1 MNTDKLSERLATVA
15 NYIPMGSRIADIG
28 SDHAYLP
35 CHVVKKG
42 AVRHAIAGEV
52 AEGPYQSALKQV
64 ELEGLTERI
73 VVRKGD
79 GLEVIQPGEVDCIT
93 IAGMGGTL
101 ITSILEA
108 GKDKLVNVERLILQP
123 NVGAHAIRSWLC
135 EHNWKLV
142 SESILKEDGKIY
154 EVLVAQNGSGEGIYC
169 EMEEL
174 ELLFGPYLL
183 KEKNDAF
190 SEKWA
195 LEKKNWQRILNQLEQ
210 AEQNDS
216 TLEKKREIEN
226 KLKMVEEVLS

>member
-1 MNTDKLSERLATVA
+1 MNTDKLSDRLATVA
-15 NYIPMGSRIADIG
+15 NYIPKGSRIADIG

-35 CHVVKKG
+35 CHMVKKG
-42 AVRHAIAGEV
+42 AVRYAIAGEV

-64 ELEGLTERI
+64 QLEGLTESI

-79 GLEVIQPGEVDCIT
+79 GLEVIEAGEVECIT

-123 NVGAHAIRSWLC
+123 NVGAHAIRRWLS
-135 EHNWKLV
+135 EHHWKLV

-154 EVLVAQNGSGEGIYC
+154 EVLVAQNGIGEAVDSDVD
-169 EMEEL
+169 EL

-183 KEKNDAF
+183 KEKNEAF
-190 SEKWA
+190 REKWE
-195 LEKKNWQRILNQLEQ
+195 LEKRNWQRILNQLEH

-216 TLEKKREIEN
+216 TLEKKRELEK
-226 KLKMVEEVLS
+226 KLKMVKEVLS

>member
-15 NYIPMGSRIADIG
+15 NYIPKGSRIADIG

-35 CHVVKKG
+35 SHMVKKG
-42 AVRHAIAGEV
+42 VVRYAIAGEV

-64 ELEGLTERI
+64 QLEGLTESI

-108 GKDKLVNVERLILQP
+108 GKEKLVNVERLILQP
-123 NVGAHAIRSWLC
+123 NVGAHAIRRWLND
-135 EHNWKLV
+135 HQWKLV

-154 EVLVAQNGSGEGIYC
+154 EVLVAEKGTVEVVYGHRDETEI
-169 EMEEL
+169 
-174 ELLFGPYLL
+174 LFGPYLL
-183 KEKNDAF
+183 KEKNEVF
-190 SEKWA
+190 REKWE
-195 LEKKNWQRILNQLEQ
+195 LEKKNWQRILTQLEH
-210 AEQNDS
+210 AEQNES
-216 TLEKKREIEN
+216 TLEKKREIED

>member
-15 NYIPMGSRIADIG
+15 DYIPKGSRMADIG

-35 CHVVKKG
+35 CHMVKKG
-42 AVRHAIAGEV
+42 DVRYAIAGEV
-52 AEGPYQSALKQV
+52 AEGPFQSALKQV
-64 ELEGLTERI
+64 QLEGLTESI

-108 GKDKLVNVERLILQP
+108 GKEKLVNVERLILQP
-123 NVGAHAIRSWLC
+123 NVGAHAIRRWLS

-154 EVLVAQNGSGEGIYC
+154 EVLVAQNAAGEEVYSDHH
-169 EMEEL
+169 ER

-183 KEKNDAF
+183 KEKNEAF
-190 SEKWA
+190 REKWE
-195 LEKKNWQRILNQLEQ
+195 LEKKNWERILSQLEQ
-210 AEQNDS
+210 AEQNGS
-216 TLEKKREIEN
+216 TFEKKREIIN

>member
-1 MNTDKLSERLATVA
+1 MNTDKLSDRLATVA
-15 NYIPMGSRIADIG
+15 NYIPKGSRIADIG

-35 CHVVKKG
+35 CHMVKKG
-42 AVRHAIAGEV
+42 AVRYAIAGEV

-64 ELEGLTERI
+64 QLEGLTESI

-79 GLEVIQPGEVDCIT
+79 GLEVIEAGEVDCIT

-123 NVGAHAIRSWLC
+123 NVGAHAIRRWLS
-135 EHNWKLV
+135 EHHWKLV

-154 EVLVAQNGSGEGIYC
+154 EVLVAQNGIGEAVDSDVD
-169 EMEEL
+169 EL

-183 KEKNDAF
+183 KEKNEAF
-190 SEKWA
+190 RDKWE
-195 LEKKNWQRILNQLEQ
+195 LEKRNWQRILDQLEH

-216 TLEKKREIEN
+216 TLEKKRELEK

>member
-1 MNTDKLSERLATVA
+1 MNTDKLSDRLATVA
-15 NYIPMGSRIADIG
+15 NYIPKGSRIADIG

-35 CHVVKKG
+35 CHMVKKG
-42 AVRHAIAGEV
+42 AVRYAIAGEV

-64 ELEGLTERI
+64 QLEGLTKSI
-73 VVRKGD
+73 DVRKGD
-79 GLEVIQPGEVDCIT
+79 GLEVIQPGEVECIT

-135 EHNWKLV
+135 ENNWRLV
-142 SESILKEDGKIY
+142 SESILKEEGKIY
-154 EVLVAQNGSGEGIYC
+154 EVLVAQNGTGEDIYC
-169 EMEEL
+169 DMQEL

-190 SEKWA
+190 CEKWA

-210 AEQNDS
+210 AEQNDT
-216 TLEKKREIEN
+216 TLDKKREIEN

>member
-1 MNTDKLSERLATVA
+1 MNTDKLSDRLATVA
-15 NYIPMGSRIADIG
+15 NYIPKGSRIADIG

-35 CHVVKKG
+35 CHMVKNG
-42 AVRHAIAGEV
+42 AVRYAIAGEV

-64 ELEGLTERI
+64 QLEGLTESI

-79 GLEVIQPGEVDCIT
+79 GLEVIEAGEVDCIT

-123 NVGAHAIRSWLC
+123 NVGAHAIRKWLS

-154 EVLVAQNGSGEGIYC
+154 EVLVAQYGTGEAGDSDSD
-169 EMEEL
+169 EL
-174 ELLFGPYLL
+174 DLLFGPYLL
-183 KEKNDAF
+183 KEKNEAF
-190 SEKWA
+190 CEKWESEKR
-195 LEKKNWQRILNQLEQ
+195 NWQRILHQLEH

-216 TLEKKREIEN
+216 SLEKKRELEK